1 MSKKFSILAQL
12 LVLIGLYFLVNEV
25 KNNFQYNISY
35 ILTRVFMLNVLVSTF
50 LYFQKKERDSFFDS
64 DDILFYNIQSYNY
77 FHLFWLINILLNIA
91 MIVNNFSRK
100 LFILTDSAE
109 DWIYV
114 FCMFFSTYIHYSLHY
129 QVVNFTHM
137 FSQTSTACIFHFLHY
152 SNSFISFLSYLVIN
166 QLSYSDNQ
174 YKLLQKLLF
183 QLVFCK
189 FFIILSMPLAGD
201 IGKVCYSVM
210 LLLEIKSSLQD
221 IDKSSID
228 QSKQTQDNQTNNHS
242 IDINFTKTQFLLI
255 LAAITFSVLCFS
267 MYKVYKAW
275 KYLELY
281 NMFSSRDGV
290 HHPQRQSI
298 NISDN
303 EIRQRAKSTDGL
315 NEVELQTLKKTQF
328 EAIQLEPK
336 QSQPSQTCSICFLEI
351 ENKSSIYELECKHIF
366 HSDCLDTWLKNKNS
380 CPNCRSKVIQR
391 SQLVIQSLEDAEI
404 SIQSYDNSNNNEQ
417 LFQQIIRQNGNLVN
431 QQIDQISPSNIFNSN
446 LDEEQIYNPQ
456 PSIGNIVDADE
467 ENHHHNART
476 SDNLQYSSQQ
486 YLQSAHY

>member
-1 MSKKFSILAQL
+1 MNRKFSILAQL
-12 LVLIGLYFLVNEV
+12 LVLVCLYFLIKEV
-25 KNNFQYNISY
+25 KNNFQYDMNY
-35 ILTRVFMLNVLVSTF
+35 ILTRAFILNTLMSTF
-50 LYFQKKERDSFFDS
+50 SFFQKKERDLLFDE
-64 DDILFYNIQSYNY
+64 DDILFYNILSYNY
-77 FHLFWLINILLNIA
+77 FHLFWFINILLNIA

-100 LFILTDSAE
+100 LFILTDSTE

-114 FCMFFSTYIHYSLHY
+114 FSMFFSTYIHYSLHY

-210 LLLEIKSSLQD
+210 LLLEIKNSIQD
-221 IDKSSID
+221 IDNNLVD
-228 QSKQTQDNQTNNHS
+228 QSKQTQQNNQNNHHTLGNNAS
-242 IDINFTKTQFLLI
+242 KTQFLFI
-255 LAAITFSVLCFS
+255 LAAITFSILCFS

-281 NMFSSRDGV
+281 NIFSGRDIGNN
-290 HHPQRQSI
+290 PQRQAISLI
-298 NISDN
+298 NSN
-303 EIRQRAKSTDGL
+303 VRQRAKSTDGL

-351 ENKSSIYELECKHIF
+351 ENKSSIYELECKHVF
-366 HSDCLDTWLKNKNS
+366 HSDCLDIWLKNKNS

-391 SQLVIQSLEDAEI
+391 SQLVIQSLEDSNI
-404 SIQSYDNSNNNEQ
+404 TIQSNNISNNNDQ
-417 LFQQIIRQNGNLVN
+417 LFQQIIRQNDDFLEQQMAQIYNLN
-431 QQIDQISPSNIFNSN
+431 QNTYQE
-446 LDEEQIYNPQ
+446 EEQIYNPQ
-456 PSIGNIVDADE
+456 PSIDNIVDADE
-467 ENHHHNART
+467 ENHHHNSRT

-486 YLQSAHY
+486 YLQPAHY